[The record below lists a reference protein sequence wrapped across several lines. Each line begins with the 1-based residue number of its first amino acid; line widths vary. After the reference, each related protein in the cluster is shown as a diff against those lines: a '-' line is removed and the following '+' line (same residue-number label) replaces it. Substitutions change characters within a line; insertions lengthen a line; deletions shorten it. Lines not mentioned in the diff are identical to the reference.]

1 MESIFKDQIKVE
13 LPAQEMITQK
23 KWQQIVLL
31 VMLGFEAAGA
41 LLGGVLLLASP
52 DGRYLDMPVDM
63 MHGTF
68 RDFLIPGIILFA
80 LGLLNAAAFF
90 TILLKSSNGWIMAV
104 LAIGGLAVWFIVEI
118 AILQEL
124 HWLHF
129 AWGLPVYIGGLAAI
143 PLLPLPY
150 TKIRNAL
157 LLCGIISSLLYISGD
172 LLASWWYDG
181 YSIVDQNYSELLAT
195 GAPTRA
201 KMLLASIFY
210 NLLVTSFAVG
220 IWISASPKH
229 IARITSAMMTGYAT
243 LSMVTP
249 AFFQMDMRGAEV
261 TPLGSLHPHM
271 TVVMSLFILLT
282 IGFGAFLFRKRFRL
296 YSLLSIIILI
306 VFGVLTSAQVPQLA
320 SGQPTPWMGLTERVN
335 IYATMTWFAVL
346 SIMLLREEKKQ
357 A

>member
-1 MESIFKDQIKVE
+1 
-13 LPAQEMITQK
+13 
-23 KWQQIVLL
+23 
-31 VMLGFEAAGA
+31 
-41 LLGGVLLLASP
+41 
-52 DGRYLDMPVDM
+52 
-63 MHGTF
+63 
-68 RDFLIPGIILFA
+68 
-80 LGLLNAAAFF
+80 
-90 TILLKSSNGWIMAV
+90 
-104 LAIGGLAVWFIVEI
+104 
-118 AILQEL
+118 
-124 HWLHF
+124 
-129 AWGLPVYIGGLAAI
+129 
-143 PLLPLPY
+143 
-150 TKIRNAL
+150 
-157 LLCGIISSLLYISGD
+157 
-172 LLASWWYDG
+172 
-181 YSIVDQNYSELLAT
+181 
-195 GAPTRA
+195 
-201 KMLLASIFY
+201 MLLASIFY

-249 AFFQMDMRGAEV
+249 AFFQMDMRGTEV

-320 SGQPTPWMGLTERVN
+320 SGQPTTWMGLTERVN